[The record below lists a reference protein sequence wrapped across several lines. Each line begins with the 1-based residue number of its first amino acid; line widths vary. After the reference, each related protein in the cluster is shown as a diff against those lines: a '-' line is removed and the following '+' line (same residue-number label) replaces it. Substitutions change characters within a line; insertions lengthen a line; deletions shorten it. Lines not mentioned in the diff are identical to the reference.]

1 VAEED
6 PAMRISTSILL
17 LLATLTASS
26 LAEDTQTAYC
36 DYTDG
41 GQISIQYSSSVKT
54 EPRNGRVWS
63 PGLTLYVQV
72 PVVLGNA
79 QIPLGAYSVHLVPER
94 KNWTLVVNKN
104 VTRGAAYDASQ
115 DVARAPME
123 IGEIPEPTKQL
134 QLSFGHMAD
143 KQCSLRVY
151 YQKIGAFVDFTE
163 K

>member
-1 VAEED
+1 
-6 PAMRISTSILL
+6 MRIPTSIFLL
-17 LLATLTASS
+17 ITTLAARG
-26 LAEDTQTAYC
+26 LAEDRQTAYC

-41 GQISIQYSSSVKT
+41 GQVSIQYSNSVKAD
-54 EPRNGRVWS
+54 PRNGRVWS
-63 PGLTLYVQV
+63 PGITLYVQV
-72 PVVLGNA
+72 PVVLGSS
-79 QIPLGAYSVHLVPER
+79 QIPLGAYSVHLIPER

-104 VTRGAAYDASQ
+104 VTSGAAYDSSQ

-151 YQKIGAFVDFTE
+151 YQKTGAFADFME